1 MQQIDQTGPLLEG
14 PDSTTTASFVDAP
27 KMGVYAFDT
36 RDVMGAGDAARVMIA
51 GCRSRRQALR
61 RIRHAGFRVYRW
73 SPQLAILPL
82 REASLA
88 ARVPRVVMWRSHDP
102 EVSGQWF
109 TMPH

>member
-1 MQQIDQTGPLLEG
+1 MQQIDQTGPLLDG
-14 PDSTTTASFVDAP
+14 PDNSPTTTSFVDALRL
-27 KMGVYAFDT
+27 GILAFDT

-51 GCRSRRQALR
+51 GCRKRQALR
-61 RIRHAGFRVYRW
+61 RIRRAGFRVRSW
-73 SPQLAILPL
+73 TPQLTILPH

-88 ARVPRVVMWRSHDP
+88 LASPRVVMWRSHDP